1 MKQFFGTE
9 MPKLGFGMMRLPRF
23 EDKTF
28 DVEQVKTMV
37 DRFLAAGLKYFDTAF
52 VYQGSEEV
60 VRQALVERYP
70 RDSYFLTTKLNAG
83 TWAAANEEEAKKQ
96 LETSLK
102 RTGAGYFDF
111 YLLHALSKENI
122 GNYDKYGIWDFVKEA
137 KEKGLIKHYGFSF
150 HDSPEVLD
158 QLLND
163 HPDVE
168 LVQLQINYAD
178 WNDLD
183 VQSRGCYEV
192 CVKHN
197 KPVVVMEP
205 VKGGTLAVPPQQ
217 VQDLFKSENPDASFA
232 SWAIRFAASLDQVMV
247 VLSGMSA
254 IGQMEDNISYMS
266 DFRPL
271 DEKEQAV
278 IAKAQDILA
287 SIPQIKCTACHY
299 CTNGCPMSIDIPSIF
314 KAMNRNLIFGQL
326 DDAKRRY
333 ANATKEGGKAS
344 DCIHCLQCEDACPQ
358 HIEITS
364 WLERAAAELEG

>member
-9 MPKLGFGMMRLPRF
+9 MPRLGFGMMRLPRF
-23 EDKTF
+23 EDKSF
-28 DVEQVKTMV
+28 DVEQVKKMV
-37 DRFLAAGLKYFDTAF
+37 DRFLASGLKYFDTAF

-60 VRQALVERYP
+60 VKQALVDRYP

-96 LETSLK
+96 LETSLE

-111 YLLHALSKENI
+111 YLLHALGKDNI

-150 HDSPEVLD
+150 HDSPEVLE
-158 QLLND
+158 QLLID

-178 WNDLD
+178 WEDLD
-183 VQSRGCYEV
+183 VQSRKCYEV
-192 CVKHN
+192 CVKYN

-205 VKGGTLAVPPQQ
+205 VKGGTLATPPQQ
-217 VQDLFKSENPDASFA
+217 VQDLFKAENPDASFA
-232 SWAIRFAASLDQVMV
+232 SWAIRFAASLEQVMV
-247 VLSGMSA
+247 VLSGMST
-254 IGQMEDNISYMS
+254 IDQMEDNISYMA
-266 DFRPL
+266 DFKPL
-271 DEKEQAV
+271 DEKEKEV

-299 CTNGCPMSIDIPSIF
+299 CTNGCPMSINIPAIF

-333 ANATKEGGKAS
+333 AGATKDGGKAS

-364 WLERAAAELEG
+364 WLERAAAELEV